1 MSYSEQEAD
10 EVDSERLPDITSQK
24 EMNDSENELN
34 KPVNG
39 EIDLERKY
47 ASGDQS
53 LAHVSY
59 AHGDLERKYANGD
72 QPLASL

>member
-1 MSYSEQEAD
+1 MSCSEAD

-24 EMNDSENELN
+24 EINDSENELN

-47 ASGDQS
+47 A
-53 LAHVSY
+53 
-59 AHGDLERKYANGD
+59 NGD